1 MYLDNAC
8 PDFIVKTLIRAG
20 FDSALSLSEIEE
32 SDIVNIQNYAAVKCQ
47 HLIELD
53 TVNDEPKL
61 KPGHRKL
68 ILAISNKAKQFLQ
81 DKTSA
86 KNDQENTVLEGRREE
101 IELLSPDEI
110 NVLKENLI
118 SKLNAYT
125 QSIGLNI
132 EFTQNEISRIDP
144 YISKARSATT
154 KSSYKCFVK
163 CVLCTKT
170 VPCTHNGHW
179 QTSNLEK
186 HLKREANARADALQS
201 SSQEIHKNSQNAL
214 ELQAVLNK

>member
-1 MYLDNAC
+1 M
-8 PDFIVKTLIRAG
+8 IRAG

-32 SDIVNIQNYAAVKCQ
+32 SDIVNIQNYAAEKCQ

-53 TVNDEPKL
+53 TVNGEPKL

-81 DKTSA
+81 EKTSAKNLA
-86 KNDQENTVLEGRREE
+86 KNDQENTVLEERREE

-118 SKLNAYT
+118 SKLNACAKNND
-125 QSIGLNI
+125 LNI
-132 EFTQNEISRIDP
+132 TFTQNEISSIDP

-186 HLKREANARADALQS
+186 HLKSEANALQS

-214 ELQAVLNK
+214 ELEAVLNK

>member
-32 SDIVNIQNYAAVKCQ
+32 SDIVNIQNYAAEKCQ

-53 TVNDEPKL
+53 TVNGEPKL

-81 DKTSA
+81 EKTSA

-110 NVLKENLI
+110 NILKENLI
-118 SKLNAYT
+118 SKLNACA
-125 QSIGLNI
+125 QNNDLNI
-132 EFTQNEISRIDP
+132 TFTQNVITKISRIDP

-186 HLKREANARADALQS
+186 HLKSEANALQS

>member
-1 MYLDNAC
+1 MYLENAC

-20 FDSALSLSEIEE
+20 FDSALSLLEIEE
-32 SDIVNIQNYAAVKCQ
+32 SDIVNIQNYAADKCQ

-53 TVNDEPKL
+53 TVNGEPKL

-81 DKTSA
+81 EKTSA
-86 KNDQENTVLEGRREE
+86 KNDQENTVLEVRTEE

-118 SKLNAYT
+118 SKLNACARNN
-125 QSIGLNI
+125 GLNI
-132 EFTQNEISRIDP
+132 EFTQDEISRIDP
-144 YISKARSATT
+144 YISKARSTIT

-163 CVLCTKT
+163 CVLCSKS

-186 HLKREANARADALQS
+186 HLKKEANALQS